1 MVKKV
6 GHRKELVKKGGKEGG
21 VGKVGKGAVKEAS
34 KKSLLSKPAS
44 SLRRKPSGAVRCFC
58 LVWCLVFLFVW
69 CCFVAWC
76 GAVWLLCSV
85 VEIPCFCVVSLNYIK
100 TTNITPNNLP
110 TPTHPQQP
118 TNAHSTPTTSTTT
131 STPARSQ
138 NNLHFDKVRVEQRQ
152 QGITNSY
159 QQLTHFT
166 SVSLAFC
173 LYCWV
178 FVYPS
183 IIIVSLRY

>member
-1 MVKKV
+1 MLLLEKTNSDWWKAQRGSGQHGYVPANYVKEIDAKVLKKVIKTPVKEKVKVMVKKV

-58 LVWCLVFLFVW
+58 LVWCLVFLFVVW

-100 TTNITPNNLP
+100 TKNITPNNPP
-110 TPTHPQQP
+110 TPTQPQQP
-118 TNAHSTPTTSTTT
+118 
-131 STPARSQ
+131 
-138 NNLHFDKVRVEQRQ
+138 Q
-152 QGITNSY
+152 Q
-159 QQLTHFT
+159 QHPHQLGRRTICT
-166 SVSLAFC
+166 LT
-173 LYCWV
+173 
-178 FVYPS
+178 
-183 IIIVSLRY
+183 R